1 MYQRFISIVHIHR
14 YFFNLYSG
22 NTGNVIIESVKGTN
36 IFSIMT
42 ITYRRFVRSSAES
55 RSYRG
60 RTTTL
65 TFSSF
70 EFLQKCFSF
79 LPMFIINSLNLYP
92 LSKIGFHF
100 PPHTFYVSSQ
110 HIMIQLILY
119 VEPGEV
125 IEAFVCRKIL
135 PEGFEAHPVRIDQ
148 RKGIMPVV
156 ACAG

>member
-1 MYQRFISIVHIHR
+1 
-14 YFFNLYSG
+14 
-22 NTGNVIIESVKGTN
+22 
-36 IFSIMT
+36 
-42 ITYRRFVRSSAES
+42 
-55 RSYRG
+55 
-60 RTTTL
+60 
-65 TFSSF
+65 
-70 EFLQKCFSF
+70 
-79 LPMFIINSLNLYP
+79 MFIINPLNLYP

-156 ACAG
+156 ACAEQYIRRIQVAVKNALLMQCRH